1 MGGDVS
7 SFRQYLQIE
16 LVTRLAKILN
26 GGGGKFDALARS
38 AVLVQLEDLAAS
50 MKDKA
55 SARSMGGLNAST
67 QAHVRH
73 LDRLLRKSLL
83 IEH

>member
-1 MGGDVS
+1 
-7 SFRQYLQIE
+7 
-16 LVTRLAKILN
+16 
-26 GGGGKFDALARS
+26 
-38 AVLVQLEDLAAS
+38 

-55 SARSMGGLNAST
+55 SARSMAGLNAST